1 MWKFPFYEIDKPID
15 WESLEKNFSWF
26 RDMKN
31 VSQDAL
37 WHAEGDVFVH
47 TKMVVETLVG
57 LDEFKVLQPQ
67 EKHILFASALMH
79 DIEKRSTTKTEI
91 RDNQERVVSPSHAKK
106 GEFTVREFLYKE
118 LETPFK
124 IREHICK
131 LVRHHGLPIW
141 GIEKA
146 DPQKIVIE
154 ASLFLDTK
162 LLYLLAKADA
172 MGRISD
178 TKEDLLCSI
187 ELFKVLCEENGCFG
201 KEKEFTSNY
210 ARYWYLS
217 KKDAYVDYEPFDDFE
232 FEVVVLCALPAS
244 GKDTYIK
251 NHLELPILSL
261 DDIRRE
267 HKISPTNKK
276 GNGRVI
282 QMAKEQAKVFMRSK
296 TSFVFN
302 ATNITKELR
311 GKWIML
317 FNDYHAK
324 VKIVYLE
331 VPYKILLKQNKNRP
345 YPVPAKV
352 IEKLLHKLEIPL
364 FDEGV
369 EVEYKVNL

>member
-15 WESLEKNFSWF
+15 WESLEKNFSWLKEM
-26 RDMKN
+26 RD
-31 VSQDAL
+31 VPQDKL
-37 WHAEGDVFVH
+37 WHGEGDVFVH
-47 TKMVVETLVG
+47 TKMVVETLVEFQ
-57 LDEFKVLQPQ
+57 EFKALEEQ

-91 RDNQERVVSPSHAKK
+91 RDNIERVVSPSHAKK

-118 LETPFK
+118 LETPFA

-141 GIEKA
+141 GIEKG
-146 DPQKIVIE
+146 DPQKVVIN

-172 MGRISD
+172 IGRVSE
-178 TKEDLLCSI
+178 TKDDLLCSI
-187 ELFKVLCEENGCFG
+187 EMFKMLCEENSCFG
-201 KEKEFTSNY
+201 KTKAFSSSY

-217 KKDAYVDYEPFDDFE
+217 RDDAYVEYEPFDDFE
-232 FEVVVLCALPAS
+232 FEVVVLCALPGS

-251 NHLELPILSL
+251 RDLDLPTLSL

-282 QMAKEQAKVFMRSK
+282 QMAKEQAKVFMREK
-296 TSFVFN
+296 KSFVFN
-302 ATNITKELR
+302 ATNISKEIR
-311 GKWIML
+311 GKWIRL

-324 VKIVYLE
+324 VKIVYIE
-331 VPYKILLKQNKNRP
+331 VPYKTLLKQNNNRP
-345 YPVPAKV
+345 YPVPQSV
-352 IEKLLHKLEIPL
+352 IDRLLHKLEIPL
-364 FDEGV
+364 LEEGV
-369 EVEYKVNL
+369 EVEYRVG